1 MDENSIYSSPDEQEN
16 ETVKNETAEMDEV
29 SVPSDDAPVVPVVK
43 RENSPAISKITVVM
57 CVLFALVGAVIGGVI
72 TGVILNRS
80 YDDSQAVIEEIDET
94 TTLLN
99 STEITTQ
106 QQIFDETTTA
116 LSVAET
122 TTIVSGT
129 VTSLNGNLSEDK
141 TLSAKEIYAD
151 NVESVVGIE
160 VSNGS
165 STGSGTG
172 FIISEEGYIV
182 TNYHVVSGANK
193 YVVTLYDNSSY
204 DATLVGYE
212 DSNDLAILKI
222 DAKRK
227 IRSVVYGGSSELEVG
242 DPVYVIGN
250 PLGDLTYT
258 LTDGIVSALNR
269 LIATDDMTVINM
281 FQTNAAINS
290 GNSGGPVFDEHGYVV
305 GIACAK
311 YASSSI
317 EGLSFCIPIDDVRSM
332 IDEIINI
339 GYVSGKACLGVS
351 VCDKEIVSYGFIQA
365 YRSIEGAK
373 IVAIGAGSAAEKYG
387 LQTGDIITAIGVESV
402 TTVSALK
409 TILSNYRSGDV
420 TIVKF
425 IRNGAE
431 MSVSLILDEYEPHE
445 PRTNYSY
452 VYDL

>member
-1 MDENSIYSSPDEQEN
+1 MDEQNLYSSQNDIKIVDN
-16 ETVKNETAEMDEV
+16 TGVSSAEI
-29 SVPSDDAPVVPVVK
+29 PVVQNDKKP
-43 RENSPAISKITVVM
+43 PFLKI
-57 CVLFALVGAVIGGVI
+57 AVILCVICTLIGAIVGGIVAGVI
-72 TGVILNRS
+72 VSRNNDNANDVVAD
-80 YDDSQAVIEEIDET
+80 YADET
-94 TTLLN
+94 TTQN
-99 STEITTQ
+99 TSSTEK
-106 QQIFDETTTA
+106 ETTTKA
-116 LSVAET
+116 ENTTLTNAAET

-129 VTSLNGNLSEDK
+129 ITSSDDK
-141 TLSAKEIYAD
+141 PSVEKTYSAKDIYAN

-160 VSNGS
+160 VSSGRAV
-165 STGSGTG
+165 GSGTG
-172 FIISEEGYIV
+172 FIISEDGYIV
-182 TNYHVVSGANK
+182 TNFHVVNGADK
-193 YVVTLYDNSSY
+193 YVVTLHNNKSY
-204 DATLVGYE
+204 DAELVGYE
-212 DSNDLAILKI
+212 DTNDIAVLKI
-222 DAKRK
+222 KPTGR
-227 IRSVVYGGSSELEVG
+227 IQGVIYGKSSELEVG
-242 DPVYVIGN
+242 SPVYVIGN

-269 LIATDDMTVINM
+269 LIATDDTTVINM

-290 GNSGGPVFDEHGYVV
+290 GNSGGPVFDEHGFVV

-351 VCDKEIVSYGFIQA
+351 VCDKEVVSYGFIQT
-365 YRSIEGAK
+365 YRNIIGAK
-373 IVAIGAGSAAEKYG
+373 IVAVGTGSVAEKSG
-387 LQTGDIITAIGVESV
+387 LQAGDIITAIGSQKV
-402 TTVSALK
+402 TNVSELK

-425 IRNGAE
+425 TRNGAE
-431 MSVSLILDEYEPHE
+431 MSVTLVLDEYEPAD

>member
-29 SVPSDDAPVVPVVK
+29 SIPSDDAPVVPVVK

-99 STEITTQ
+99 STETTTQ
-106 QQIFDETTTA
+106 QQIFDETTAA

>member
-29 SVPSDDAPVVPVVK
+29 SIPSDDAPVVPVVK

-99 STEITTQ
+99 STETTTQ